1 MLTSTKRENLATG
14 NGKQRLTN
22 LMRCALVVALGI
34 LSFSKENAK
43 VRMHTTGHY
52 HLVGHILAF
61 GFVELL
67 IVKNARSMTSRL
79 AWTGGMVLFGCSVEI
94 LQHLVYRQPIEFNDI
109 CADVLGIM
117 LGLMTSL
124 IWNGLSGSPRLV
136 RDN

>member
-1 MLTSTKRENLATG
+1 MLTSTNSESPATG
-14 NGKQRLTN
+14 NGNRRLTN
-22 LMRCALVVALGI
+22 VIRFALVVALGV
-34 LSFSKENAK
+34 LSFAKENAK

-79 AWTGGMVLFGCSVEI
+79 AWTGGMILFGCSVEI
-94 LQHLVYRQPIEFNDI
+94 LQHLVYRTPIEFNDMW
-109 CADVLGIM
+109 ADGLGIM
-117 LGLMTSL
+117 LGLMTCL
-124 IWNGLSGSPRLV
+124 ILNGLSDSPRLV